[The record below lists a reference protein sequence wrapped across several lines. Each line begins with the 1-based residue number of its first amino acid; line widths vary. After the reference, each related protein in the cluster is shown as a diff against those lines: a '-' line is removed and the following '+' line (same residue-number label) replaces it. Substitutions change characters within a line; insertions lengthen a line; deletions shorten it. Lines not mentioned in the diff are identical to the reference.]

1 MFQLGHDSFWN
12 DEAGQALAAIQPT
25 LRQLFAIERAHAM
38 AMPLDYLVSR
48 GFSHIGLSE
57 TVMRFPAVIWGTLTL
72 AVYFALVRRATQ
84 AEVSLLATFL
94 LGISAWHVH
103 YSQEMRF
110 YAALVFFYALSTYLL
125 FVAID
130 RYSFSRWAVFTLV
143 SAVGTYS
150 HPYVLL
156 SLTNGFAYLL
166 VTRSVEQQKKRECLV
181 LIVSAIVIT
190 TLFLPGYFYFG
201 SHQRFGYKLLQ
212 WSPSIAKGIARGIG
226 WMSLPYSPTVAPF
239 GLWQVLI
246 IGFAFA
252 GLASG
257 IIQRNAQLIC
267 LLLGLPTQVAL
278 IVLGD
283 WIKGYWFASRQ
294 LVHLHPIL
302 LVFTAV
308 GAVTTSVLIARLVVP
323 ERYQGESPTRRVAVF
338 LSFVLAIVVG
348 LLGLSGAQ
356 VLRGYYEWPKSTGR
370 DITSELM
377 QIYRPG
383 ELILVIPG
391 HEEKIYRLYFQVSG
405 AEPELTEAL
414 QLADWSTLEQAVTC
428 TSVTAYLVTPATL
441 TKEQKTKLQRLGFAK

>member
-1 MFQLGHDSFWN
+1 
-12 DEAGQALAAIQPT
+12 
-25 LRQLFAIERAHAM
+25 
-38 AMPLDYLVSR
+38 
-48 GFSHIGLSE
+48 
-57 TVMRFPAVIWGTLTL
+57 
-72 AVYFALVRRATQ
+72 
-84 AEVSLLATFL
+84 
-94 LGISAWHVH
+94 
-103 YSQEMRF
+103 
-110 YAALVFFYALSTYLL
+110 
-125 FVAID
+125 
-130 RYSFSRWAVFTLV
+130 
-143 SAVGTYS
+143 
-150 HPYVLL
+150 
-156 SLTNGFAYLL
+156 
-166 VTRSVEQQKKRECLV
+166 
-181 LIVSAIVIT
+181 
-190 TLFLPGYFYFG
+190 
-201 SHQRFGYKLLQ
+201 
-212 WSPSIAKGIARGIG
+212 
-226 WMSLPYSPTVAPF
+226 
-239 GLWQVLI
+239 
-246 IGFAFA
+246 
-252 GLASG
+252 
-257 IIQRNAQLIC
+257 
-267 LLLGLPTQVAL
+267 
-278 IVLGD
+278 
-283 WIKGYWFASRQ
+283 
-294 LVHLHPIL
+294 L